1 MGINMNDNYTGVIIK
16 KLYKGKAEIRSYQLK
31 TIKSHGRG
39 IKFILNDEERYVPF
53 EDLGKGKPGSYINAR
68 FPLPDGSRGYTLHS
82 YVWDDLATS
91 PPQKSQL
98 DLDI

>member
-1 MGINMNDNYTGVIIK
+1 MNDDYTGVHIK

-31 TIKSHGRG
+31 VIKSHRRG
-39 IKFILNDEERYVPF
+39 IRFILNEEERYVPF
-53 EDLGKGKPGSYINAR
+53 EDLKTGRPGSYINAR
-68 FPLPDGSRGYTLHS
+68 FPLPDGSNGYTLYS
-82 YVWDDLATS
+82 YIWDDLATS